1 MFLHL
6 SLLQHNFTKKNE
18 KEIKKFGMYQKYDDS
33 QDYLIENRFLV
44 CEETA
49 NFLVLWCI
57 DLEVREVSHLL
68 LYSSAHV
75 HFLTSGET
83 RMMPKEVVS
92 ETATFLKNLCD
103 RHLKKIVLCF

>member
-1 MFLHL
+1 MFISHL
-6 SLLQHNFTKKNE
+6 ARLLQHNFTKSHE

-57 DLEVREVSHLL
+57 DLEVREVGRIISC
-68 LYSSAHV
+68 V
-75 HFLTSGET
+75 RRRLTSWFCG
-83 RMMPKEVVS
+83 VS
-92 ETATFLKNLCD
+92 
-103 RHLKKIVLCF
+103 I

>member
-6 SLLQHNFTKKNE
+6 APLLQHNFTKSHE

-68 LYSSAHV
+68 LYSSACPCV
-75 HFLTSGET
+75 VGIFVRVT
-83 RMMPKEVVS
+83 RMTLEEVS
-92 ETATFLKNLCD
+92 GSKFLLSLCD
-103 RHLKKIVLCF
+103 RDFAFH